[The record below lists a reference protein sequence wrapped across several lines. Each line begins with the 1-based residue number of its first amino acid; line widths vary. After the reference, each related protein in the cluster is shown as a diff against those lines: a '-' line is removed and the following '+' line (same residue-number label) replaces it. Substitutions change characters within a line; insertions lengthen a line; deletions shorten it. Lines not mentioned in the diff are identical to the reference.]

1 MKYPE
6 TREPLEQLKDALRRG
21 YLLVS
26 SCKDCS
32 YLYFLAMGWNIIYQ
46 FRKALNE
53 IDNYLRLVR
62 SSRSST
68 MPAFGLVISFLS
80 LSLAYLKIQFFV
92 LTLEC

>member
-6 TREPLEQLKDALRRG
+6 TRELLEQLKDALRRG

-68 MPAFGLVISFLS
+68 MHAFGLVISFLS